1 MKKPSRCG
9 KELTKLCNDNS
20 LSISDELLLPSD
32 TFTFVSSSHA
42 STSWLDHVLST
53 STGHAVV
60 QSIHVKSDYVT
71 SDHLP
76 LCFTICFGKTI
87 VCPPASVCST
97 TDEILSFN
105 WTDVTDNDIIK
116 YNVCTKEDLSR
127 IRIPLE
133 ALYCN
138 KCFLV
143 LIKQILIIFIMILL
157 IQCKGVLE
165 NVSKQENLIDI
176 LL

>member
-1 MKKPSRCG
+1 MKNRFGCIYACEALLPKK

-53 STGHAVV
+53 STGHALV

-76 LCFTICFGKTI
+76 LFSLYVLVKQLYVLLLLF
-87 VCPPASVCST
+87 AA
-97 TDEILSFN
+97 LLM
-105 WTDVTDNDIIK
+105 K
-116 YNVCTKEDLSR
+116 Y
-127 IRIPLE
+127 IH
-133 ALYCN
+133 
-138 KCFLV
+138 
-143 LIKQILIIFIMILL
+143 LIGQM
-157 IQCKGVLE
+157 
-165 NVSKQENLIDI
+165 
-176 LL
+176 

>member
-1 MKKPSRCG
+1 MEEFRSPYVYVCGDFNANLKKPSRYG

-53 STGHAVV
+53 STGHALV

-76 LCFTICFGKTI
+76 LCFTVCIGKTI

-97 TDEILSFN
+97 TD
-105 WTDVTDNDIIK
+105 
-116 YNVCTKEDLSR
+116 
-127 IRIPLE
+127 
-133 ALYCN
+133 
-138 KCFLV
+138 
-143 LIKQILIIFIMILL
+143 
-157 IQCKGVLE
+157 
-165 NVSKQENLIDI
+165 
-176 LL
+176 

>member
-1 MKKPSRCG
+1 MKKPSRYG
-9 KELTKLCNDNS
+9 KELTKLCNNNS

-42 STSWLDHVLST
+42 STSWLNHVLST
-53 STGHAVV
+53 SKGHALV
-60 QSIHVKSDYVT
+60 QSIHVKSDYVS

-76 LCFTICFGKTI
+76 LCFTICIGKTI

-105 WTDVTDNDIIK
+105 WTDVTNNDIIK

-138 KCFLV
+138 EMSCSTHQADINNFYYDIVNTVQGCIRKCIPTRKL
-143 LIKQILIIFIMILL
+143 
-157 IQCKGVLE
+157 
-165 NVSKQENLIDI
+165 N
-176 LL
+176 